1 MIHSFPTRRS
11 SHLAEL
17 QDYSAAHTELESAV
31 RSSQTARDRLVEAL
45 TNLSG
50 LLADKAP
57 LKSLISDYSALLT
70 PWDGG
75 DPPDSSTI
83 LAALVT
89 HQTGL
94 EERIAEIE
102 AAQGD
107 NTSRKAKAT
116 IDGFHALE
124 TGYDLAVLTTA
135 ELATLSSGLIVK
147 STKVPA
153 STRE

>member
-1 MIHSFPTRRS
+1 MRPRPPRSTRTDTLFPYTTLFRSQTSAGSAAAIMLHVETR
-11 SHLAEL
+11 LAEL

-107 NTSRKAKAT
+107 HTYSKAKAT
-116 IDGFHALE
+116 NDGI
-124 TGYDLAVLTTA
+124 LA
-135 ELATLSSGLIVK
+135 
-147 STKVPA
+147 
-153 STRE
+153 